1 MLCEFSQHFPDS
13 VAHLLERAR
22 FLRRKFREETVTDL
36 LMASLV
42 TIGGGSIIVE
52 FPDEPSTGADMEWTF
67 VNRDNSTSFQLL
79 LQAKKLHDSASDWR
93 DHEYRELF
101 YRTGFGKTLQVEV
114 LCNAANSRGVGTY
127 PYYVFYNPFNSCELA
142 RTAGIA
148 SVLGV
153 NICDGYL
160 IRVLAQS
167 KRNRTIQ
174 RSLGTLHPFLHPLS
188 SVLCPTNIRPLGI
201 MAFSRQSIPL
211 IASFEGGKATVGRPF
226 PPRPDQIRATLVELQ
241 NRTAE
246 AAEKVGIEHSLPE
259 IPSIRESVPE
269 DIRRVLTGSPDGVPE
284 RLEPLR
290 YWRVIFISENPRDQL
305 GRPID

>member
-1 MLCEFSQHFPDS
+1 
-13 VAHLLERAR
+13 
-22 FLRRKFREETVTDL
+22 
-36 LMASLV
+36 
-42 TIGGGSIIVE
+42 
-52 FPDEPSTGADMEWTF
+52 
-67 VNRDNSTSFQLL
+67 
-79 LQAKKLHDSASDWR
+79 
-93 DHEYRELF
+93 
-101 YRTGFGKTLQVEV
+101 
-114 LCNAANSRGVGTY
+114 
-127 PYYVFYNPFNSCELA
+127 
-142 RTAGIA
+142 
-148 SVLGV
+148 
-153 NICDGYL
+153 
-160 IRVLAQS
+160 
-167 KRNRTIQ
+167 
-174 RSLGTLHPFLHPLS
+174 
-188 SVLCPTNIRPLGI
+188 